1 MKKYPKNTGIL
12 IATFIISL
20 WGISL
25 WLLLTTPLQIL
36 SLWVIPAILWQTF
49 LYTGLFI
56 TAHDAMHGSVAPQYP
71 ILNRA
76 IGRIAVTLYAL
87 FSYRKLWAEHRQ
99 HHRNPGSSEDPD
111 FHAPGRTGF
120 WHWYLH
126 FMWHYL
132 TWLQLLGM
140 ALVFNLMRYL
150 LQIPVSNILLF
161 WVAPALLSTFQL
173 FYFGTYLPHRE
184 STEPFADAHNARS
197 LSYPVWWSFLS
208 CYHFGGY
215 HHEHHLS
222 PHTPWWRLPKSEE

>member
-1 MKKYPKNTGIL
+1 MKKYPKSTGIL
-12 IATFIISL
+12 IAALIISL

-25 WLLLTTPLQIL
+25 WLLLTTPLPLL

-56 TAHDAMHGSVAPQYP
+56 TAHDAMHGSVSPNHP
-71 ILNRA
+71 LLNRA
-76 IGRIAVTLYAL
+76 IGRTAVTLYAL
-87 FSYRKLWAEHRQ
+87 FSYRKLHSEHRR
-99 HHRNPGSSEDPD
+99 HHRNPGSREDPD
-111 FHAPGRTGF
+111 FHAPGQTGF
-120 WHWYLH
+120 WRWYLH
-126 FMWHYL
+126 FMRHYL

-150 LQIPVSNILLF
+150 LQIPVSNLLLF

-184 STEPFADAHNARS
+184 STQPFVDAHNARS

-222 PHTPWWRLPKSEE
+222 PHTPWWRLPKS